1 MKVLE
6 PEDIIKMH
14 VDKFGIEPVITGANF
29 VNSDEI
35 LDYILQSILDGIP
48 YVEKEVPESVS
59 T

>member
-14 VDKFGIEPVITGANF
+14 VDKFGVEPVVTGINF
-29 VNSDEI
+29 VNSDEV
-35 LDYILQSILDGIP
+35 LDYILQSVLDGVP
-48 YVEKEVPESVS
+48 YVEKEVPNGVL